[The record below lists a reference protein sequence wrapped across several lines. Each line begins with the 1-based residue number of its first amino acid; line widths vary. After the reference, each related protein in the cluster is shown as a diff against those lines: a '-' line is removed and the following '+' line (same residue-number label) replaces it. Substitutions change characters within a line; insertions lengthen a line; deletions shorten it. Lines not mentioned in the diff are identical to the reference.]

1 MLSRSNLWQRLSGA
15 SLWPLAWALLAA
27 SAVPWLV
34 PERWTGQVGTAWLA
48 LGGILWFLSLPLA
61 RYRRWAV
68 VPLALSLAGFTF
80 LGLARKARWEFA
92 LPTGFQEL
100 EGQISAPWTLQGERL
115 KSQLELSSPESMKG
129 LNVPLTVPADGE
141 SSPPEPGTP
150 VRLRAELRPVQPG
163 PIFLAERPLWRA
175 RSDES
180 PRRIHLTSAQLM
192 EVTGP
197 VRPSLLLRLQTFA
210 RRRFEALPLNPTAKD
225 LWGAIALG
233 IPPADEAHF
242 SVFAESGTIHILVVS
257 GLQVTLVMAAIE
269 ALLRRL
275 RLRGVAAGSIA
286 AGLLYSALVGF
297 SAPVWRGLFMGVAWA
312 LGKSTGWK
320 LPPVAGLHLALL
332 LWLLGHPAAGVEPGF
347 LLAWWALLGVLWGAE
362 PLAGLLS
369 PLMGRAAL
377 PFARLAAPWLS
388 TMPLLALL
396 HGGAPWWGIL
406 ANLLVLPLVAFLT
419 PLTLALI
426 LLPLPG
432 LAQAAGFVLTWM
444 GDRLVPALTGIAPLA
459 TGILWP
465 WLLLALGWLVLAH
478 LQGAL
483 KRTRALTIALV
494 CTSLGFLFF
503 RGTGRAP
510 DTLSLESVDIGQGD
524 ALLLRAP
531 GGDATL
537 VDTGPGPW
545 TGRRLARVLSRRGV
559 REPVH
564 LVLTH
569 AHGDHAGGWATLSRL
584 WPMATTS
591 VPVTAEEEDPWSLYR
606 PSAGADPAG
615 LLRGDAWNRGEAAF
629 SVRWPARAFAL
640 PDANMISAVLRI
652 HWRDRELWLMGDA
665 LAIQERDLL
674 ELGDPGA
681 DQAEGNRL
689 LAGTRD
695 VPPGAPRMSPGPSP
709 GNTPCP
715 HRLLKAGHHGSRN
728 ASDLAW
734 VAALKPEVVIIPA
747 GFHNRFEHPH
757 AETLETFRREEL
769 TPWITGPSCGV
780 RVAAVDGGWRIETGD
795 GAQAFTP
802 LRKSPKP

>member
-1 MLSRSNLWQRLSGA
+1 MLSRSTLWQRLSGA
-15 SLWPLAWALLAA
+15 SLWPLAWALAA
-27 SAVPWLV
+27 ACAVPWLV
-34 PERWTGQVGTAWLA
+34 PERWDGQVAIRWLVV
-48 LGGILWFLSLPLA
+48 GGLIWLISLPMA
-61 RYRRWAV
+61 RSRRWV
-68 VPLALSLAGFTF
+68 VLPLALSLAGLTF
-80 LGLARKARWEFA
+80 LGLARKARWETA
-92 LPTGFQEL
+92 LPLGFQAL
-100 EGQISAPWTLQGERL
+100 EGQIAAPWTLQGERL
-115 KSQLELSSPESMKG
+115 RSQLDLSSPYSMKG
-129 LNVPLTVPADGE
+129 LSVPLTIPAEGE
-141 SSPPEPGTP
+141 LPPPEPGTP
-150 VRLRAELRPVQPG
+150 VSLRAELRSVQPA
-163 PIFLAERPLWRA
+163 PTFLAERPLWRA

-180 PRRIHLTSAQLM
+180 PRRLHLASAQLM
-192 EVTGP
+192 ETMGP
-197 VRPSLLLRLQTFA
+197 ARPSLLLRLQTFA
-210 RRRFEALPLNPTAKD
+210 RRRFEALPLGPTAKD
-225 LWGAIALG
+225 LWGALALG

-275 RLRGVAAGSIA
+275 RLRGVAVGTVA

-312 LGKSTGWK
+312 LGRSTGWK

-347 LLAWWALLGVLWGAE
+347 LLAWWALLGVFWGAE

-369 PLMGRAAL
+369 PLLGRLAL

-396 HGGAPWWGIL
+396 HGGAPWWGIF

-419 PLTLALI
+419 PVCLALI

-432 LAQAAGFVLTWM
+432 LTQGAGAVLTWM
-444 GDRLVPALTGIAPLA
+444 GDRLVPALTGIAPLG

-465 WLLLALGWLVLAH
+465 WLLLAFGWLALAH
-478 LQGAL
+478 LQGRL
-483 KRTRALTIALV
+483 QRTRALTLGLV
-494 CTSLGFLFF
+494 GLSLGLLAF
-503 RGTGRAP
+503 RGTGRAAG
-510 DTLSLESVDIGQGD
+510 TLSLESVDIGQGD
-524 ALLLRAP
+524 ALLLRVP
-531 GGDATL
+531 GGEATL

-591 VPVTAEEEDPWSLYR
+591 VPVTADDEDTWSLYR
-606 PSAGADPAG
+606 PSAAADPAG
-615 LLRGDAWNRGEAAF
+615 LLRGDAWTRGEAAF

-640 PDANMISAVLRI
+640 PDANMVSAVLRV

-674 ELGDPGA
+674 DLGDPGA
-681 DQAEGNRL
+681 F
-689 LAGTRD
+689 T
-695 VPPGAPRMSPGPSP
+695 
-709 GNTPCP
+709 

-728 ASDLAW
+728 ASDPIW

-747 GFHNRFEHPH
+747 GFRNRFEHPH
-757 AETLETFRREEL
+757 PETMATFSHEGL

-780 RVAAVDGGWRIETGD
+780 RVSAVDGGWRIETGD
-795 GAQAFTP
+795 GATAFTP
-802 LRKSPKP
+802 LRKIPMP